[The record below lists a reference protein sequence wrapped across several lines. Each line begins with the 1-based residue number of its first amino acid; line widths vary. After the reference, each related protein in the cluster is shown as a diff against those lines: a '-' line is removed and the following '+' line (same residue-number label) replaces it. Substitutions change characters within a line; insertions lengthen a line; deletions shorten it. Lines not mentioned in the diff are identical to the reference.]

1 MLLSTP
7 DTPSRPSWYRR
18 NMPGVLGSVICP
30 MREPSM
36 CEVSTIGLDL
46 AKSLFQV
53 HRIDVTRA
61 VLMKRVSRAKVLEY
75 FCQQPRCLVG
85 IEA

>member
-1 MLLSTP
+1 M
-7 DTPSRPSWYRR
+7 
-18 NMPGVLGSVICP
+18 GEG
-30 MREPSM
+30 
-36 CEVSTIGLDL
+36 STIGLDL

>member
-1 MLLSTP
+1 
-7 DTPSRPSWYRR
+7 
-18 NMPGVLGSVICP
+18 
-30 MREPSM
+30 M

-61 VLMKRVSRAKVLEY
+61 VLMKRVSRAKVLEHS
-75 FCQQPRCLVG
+75 CQQPRCLVG